1 VAAPDATTTDKQ
13 QLVDRVD
20 ALTRTLEALP
30 QGEVIQK
37 AIYHCHRLQLALK
50 SSHSEGTRFAAF
62 TVRKIIRDHAAE
74 LPATVSGQLEPII
87 TALEASGIDLHK

>member
-1 VAAPDATTTDKQ
+1 VTTTDKQ
-13 QLVDRVD
+13 QIIERVD
-20 ALTRTLEALP
+20 ALARTLEALP
-30 QGEVIQK
+30 PSDTLQK

-74 LPATVSGQLEPII
+74 LPATVPDQLAPII
-87 TALEASGIDLHK
+87 AAIEASGIDLHK